1 MEPIKEKT
9 MIYTVTLSPALDYL
23 MWLDRFE
30 EGGLN
35 RTERTSFRAGGKGIN
50 VSVVLKRLGIP
61 SVCLGFTAGF
71 VGQELIR
78 LLGMEGIDHDFI
90 MIGEGCSRINVKVK
104 ADTETEI
111 NASGPKISGNDLK
124 KLTEKA
130 EKLSTGDTLIL
141 SGKPPKGIPDDIY
154 STLIS
159 AADGKDVRIVVDT
172 SGENLVTTLGK
183 KPYLIK
189 PNKAELAEISKMD
202 FSSISQIADSAR
214 KLQDK
219 GARNVLVSL
228 GAEGAL
234 LAADDGR
241 IYTCGIPEG
250 KLIDSTGAGDSMV
263 AGFIAKD
270 SSGAAKEDCLRFA
283 VACGSASSYSHELLD
298 AAGLEQ
304 VFSRMPK
311 AEMLT
316 GY

>member
-1 MEPIKEKT
+1 

-30 EGGLN
+30 EGILN
-35 RTERTSFRAGGKGIN
+35 RAGRTSFRAGGKGIN

-78 LLGMEGIDHDFI
+78 LLGTEGIDHDFI
-90 MIGEGCSRINVKVK
+90 MLDEGCSRINVKVK
-104 ADTETEI
+104 SVTETEI
-111 NASGPKISGNDLK
+111 NASGPKISESALQALAGK
-124 KLTEKA
+124 ASKLTA
-130 EKLSTGDTLIL
+130 GDTLIL

-154 STLIS
+154 STLID
-159 AADGKDVRIVVDT
+159 AADGKDVRTVVDT
-172 SGENLVTTLGK
+172 SGKNLLTALVK
-183 KPYLIK
+183 NPYLIK
-189 PNKAELAEISKMD
+189 PNKAELAEISKTELD
-202 FSSISQIADSAR
+202 SAGQIADSAR

-241 IYTCGIPEG
+241 VYTCGIPKG

-270 SSGAAKEDCLRFA
+270 SSGASKEDCLRFA
-283 VACGSASSYSHELLD
+283 VACGSASSYSYELLD

-304 VFSRMPK
+304 VLSRMPK
-311 AEMLT
+311 AEMLA